1 MRGGVCYAG
10 VAVENAR
17 KVAITRWR
25 EDRAEELE
33 DEVVREVPLTIS
45 VNGRELVTLLC
56 SPVGL
61 RELTFGFLLSEGI
74 ISADEP
80 RPEVEINETGGYAQ
94 VTLARPLAPEL
105 GQALSRLVGSGC
117 AASASFYRAADAEQ
131 AQPIQSS
138 LKLSR
143 PVLGTLM
150 KDFQERSE
158 LYRRTG
164 GVHAAGLATAA
175 GKIISFSEDIG
186 RHNAL
191 DRLIGEAYLR
201 GRPLGDLILLS
212 SGRLSSEIVVKAAKA
227 RIPVLVSRSAPTDLA
242 VLLAR
247 KLAMTLVGFVRGKR
261 FNVYAAAERIDAS

>member
-1 MRGGVCYAG
+1 MRFRVCYAG
-10 VAVENAR
+10 GTVDGVR
-17 KVAITRWR
+17 QVLITRWQ

-33 DEVVREVPLTIS
+33 DEVVREVPLTIE

-74 ISADEP
+74 LRRDEP
-80 RPEVEINETGGYAQ
+80 RPEVEINEAGGYAQ
-94 VTLARPLAPEL
+94 VTLARALGPEV
-105 GQALSRLVGSGC
+105 GRALSRLVGSGC

-131 AQPIQSS
+131 AKPVQSRI
-138 LKLSR
+138 KVSR
-143 PVLGTLM
+143 PVIWTLM
-150 KDFQERSE
+150 KTFQARSE

-175 GKIISFSEDIG
+175 GEIVAFSEDIG

-191 DRLIGEAYLR
+191 DRIIGEAYLR
-201 GRPLGDLILLS
+201 GRPLGDMILLS
-212 SGRLSSEIVVKAAKA
+212 SGRISSELVVKAVKA
-227 RIPVLVSRSAPTDLA
+227 ELPVLVSRAAPTDLA

-247 KLAMTLVGFVRGKR
+247 KLGLTLVGFVRGR
-261 FNVYAAAERIDAS
+261 RLNVYAAAERVQ